1 MFLKKNVFLYNK
13 IFKEIIIDD
22 IYRVNLAEGRFIR
35 MCDHLEEYIMILI
48 KDKIEEQYFKNDKF
62 KEIRQGIIRFEKKGQ
77 VTIKLKDE

>member
-1 MFLKKNVFLYNK
+1 
-13 IFKEIIIDD
+13 
-22 IYRVNLAEGRFIR
+22 

-62 KEIRQGIIRFEKKGQ
+62 KEIRQEIIRFEKKGQ